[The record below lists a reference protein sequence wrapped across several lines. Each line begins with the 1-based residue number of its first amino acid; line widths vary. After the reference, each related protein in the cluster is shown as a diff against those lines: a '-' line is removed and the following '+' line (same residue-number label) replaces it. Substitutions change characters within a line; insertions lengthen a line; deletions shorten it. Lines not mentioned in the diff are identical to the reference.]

1 MSREPWH
8 LNRSV
13 PISFIFAIMCQ
24 TVALI
29 WFVAALSND
38 VANNKEDISRL
49 EERTQNLELVAQTQA
64 VMLARIDENIKGIRE
79 FLERNP

>member
-8 LNRSV
+8 LNKSV

-38 VANNKEDISRL
+38 VANNKDDLARL
-49 EERTQNLELVAQTQA
+49 EERTQNLELVAQTKLSCWP
-64 VMLARIDENIKGIRE
+64 VLMRTSKGIRE

>member
-13 PISFIFAIMCQ
+13 PITFIFAIMCQ

-29 WFVAALSND
+29 WFVATLSSD
-38 VANNKEDISRL
+38 VASNKEDLARL
-49 EERTQNLELVAQTQA
+49 EERTNNLELVAQTQA